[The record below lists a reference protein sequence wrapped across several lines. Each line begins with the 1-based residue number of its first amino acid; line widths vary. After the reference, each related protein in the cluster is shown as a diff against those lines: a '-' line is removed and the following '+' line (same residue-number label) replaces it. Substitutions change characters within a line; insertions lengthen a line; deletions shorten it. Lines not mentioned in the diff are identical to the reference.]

1 MSGAGT
7 ADGVSGDHTVVSP
20 PFIITEKEIDELTNI
35 LERTILEVLKEIQ

>member
-20 PFIITEKEIDELTNI
+20 PFIITEKEVDELAGI
-35 LERTILEVLKEIQ
+35 LDKTIREVSDGMK